1 MKKKI
6 IYLYIYNNNNNNI
19 KLKKYNIYYSNMIF
33 KFII

>member
-6 IYLYIYNNNNNNI
+6 IYLYIYNNNNI

>member
-1 MKKKI
+1 MKKKNNI
-6 IYLYIYNNNNNNI
+6 FIYIYNNNNI